1 MHKPTSSRQNGQLNS
16 KSIIHDACFVTL
28 SFKIPLFC
36 ILIFY
41 RFYEAVV
48 CLPLQ
53 KAQALDPAG
62 DAFNDQLDA
71 SIREHALAQRKQCYE
86 IIANALRSLASP
98 LASPT
103 LDEASRSQYICQIVH
118 LGVQSTDRAF
128 REYLYKAM
136 IELHLENELLE
147 YGGPDLVPFLQNA
160 GSHSESQVC

>member
-1 MHKPTSSRQNGQLNS
+1 M
-16 KSIIHDACFVTL
+16 
-28 SFKIPLFC
+28 
-36 ILIFY
+36 
-41 RFYEAVV
+41 
-48 CLPLQ
+48 Q

-86 IIANALRSLASP
+86 IIANSLRSLAS
-98 LASPT
+98 SM
-103 LDEASRSQYICQIVH
+103 LDEALRRQYICQIVH

-136 IELHLENELLE
+136 IELGLENELLE

-160 GSHSESQVC
+160 GSHSASQVCYLHLSPFKLFPLLWCQDCLSYFLM